1 MISELKSEVEKQF
14 ARKITNRGDCEALAQ
29 DIYEKT
35 GSVLSY
41 NTLRRIYGL
50 AGYKRPRE
58 STLDQ
63 LAKYCGF
70 ITYVEF
76 CQRFHE
82 FDSWPETEE
91 VHVLMA
97 DSDLIK
103 ICDLLRRRKVRNQE
117 FASTF
122 ATITRDLIYRDRLDL
137 LYSIFETEDFHFEN
151 LHFDIVSQIG
161 SMVGLLFRDPQFLP
175 ISKKLLHSAN
185 FRNLVFKSF
194 VDYTSFNGHYGE
206 WVKYLNRLT
215 EIDQETKAFV
225 ICLNMLIGKLN
236 MTPISTELKNA
247 LPSFM
252 KDWHPILRGR
262 IFVITY
268 LQEDDDRRRLEYLKQ
283 FNAIIEAQPDLKQ
296 ELLYIPTVH
305 SLLFPDFL
313 LSGFIYDHLEKGNKV
328 NFWYQLSLVSIEQVF
343 SISMLIRN
351 KDYEQARHKL
361 QQLTIGQIRHGYK
374 NLMELFL
381 SFFSLCVEKKL
392 NNFDRKLELQ
402 FIERRQKLSYPLF
415 TDAYFE
421 HYFDD

>member
-1 MISELKSEVEKQF
+1 MLDHLKLEVEKNF
-14 ARKITNRGDCEALAQ
+14 HRNITHRGDCEALAQ

-35 GSVLSY
+35 GAVLSY
-41 NTLRRIYGL
+41 NTLRRLFGL
-50 AGYKRPRE
+50 AEFRKPRT

-70 ITYVEF
+70 RTYNEF
-76 CQRFHE
+76 TQRFHE

-103 ICDLLRRRKVRNQE
+103 ICDLLRRRKLRNQE

-194 VDYTSFNGHYGE
+194 VDYTSFNGHYGQ
-206 WVKYLNRLT
+206 WVKYLNQLT
-215 EIDQETKAFV
+215 EIDRETKAFV
-225 ICLNMLIGKLN
+225 LCLNMLIGKLN
-236 MTPISTELKNA
+236 RTPMSTELKDA

-252 KDWHPILRGR
+252 QEWHPILRGR
-262 IFVITY
+262 IFAITF
-268 LQEDDDRRRLEYLKQ
+268 LQEDDERRRLEYLKQ
-283 FNAIIEAQPDLKQ
+283 FNAIIETQPDLKQ

-313 LSGFIYDHLEKGNKV
+313 LSEFIYDHLEKGNKI

-343 SISMLIRN
+343 SVSMLIRN

-392 NNFDRKLELQ
+392 NNCDKKLELQ
-402 FIERRQKLSYPLF
+402 FIERRQKLNYPLF
-415 TDAYFE
+415 TDSYFE
-421 HYFDD
+421 TYFAD